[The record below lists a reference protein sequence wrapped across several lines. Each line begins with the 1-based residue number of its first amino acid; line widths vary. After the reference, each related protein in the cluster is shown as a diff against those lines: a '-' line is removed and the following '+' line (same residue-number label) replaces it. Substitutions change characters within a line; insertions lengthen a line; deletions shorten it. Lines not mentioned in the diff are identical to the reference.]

1 MGQILAICG
10 MEIRRV
16 FKQPRSWVLM
26 FLMPIF
32 FTFVFGS
39 MTGGGEGVYKTK
51 LAVADEDRTA
61 VSQALV
67 EKLAVDELLSV
78 ERVDSAAEAE
88 QMVKDK
94 KVAGSVVVPNGY
106 QKSFVEG
113 NKAEVVFQHGPEL
126 AIATGIKQLLDDAMA
141 QTAVRMQAAKTWSA
155 KTGQGWQGAYEKLTS
170 SAAVAGGGSGSVGV
184 ESQVVVKGKE
194 SSQMNNSAG
203 RAVGFS
209 IMFVMMSLLSVTGT
223 ILEARK
229 NGVWYRMMAAP
240 ATRLQILGGYM
251 LAFFVTGWLQFG
263 ILMGLSSVLFDVEW
277 GNWIGEV
284 VLVSAFLLC
293 VVGLGMFIAGW
304 VKTTEQQSAL
314 GSMVIVA
321 TCMLGGVY
329 WPLDIVGD
337 TMRKMA
343 EFVPQKWAMDGF
355 TELIARGGAVGDV
368 VGEVVVLMGF
378 AVVFM
383 VVRGLMRV
391 RYE

>member
-1 MGQILAICG
+1 MRIG
-10 MEIRRV
+10 RRCR
-16 FKQPRSWVLM
+16 KRWWKSWLLM
-26 FLMPIF
+26 KP
-32 FTFVFGS
+32 
-39 MTGGGEGVYKTK
+39 
-51 LAVADEDRTA
+51 
-61 VSQALV
+61 
-67 EKLAVDELLSV
+67 LSV

-155 KTGQGWQGAYEKLTS
+155 KTGQGWQDAYEKLTS

-184 ESQVVVKGKE
+184 ESQMVVKGKE
-194 SSQMNNSAG
+194 SSRMNNSAE

-229 NGVWYRMMAAP
+229 IGVWYRMMAAP
-240 ATRLQILGGYM
+240 ATRMQILGGYM

-277 GNWIGEV
+277 GNWIGEI

-293 VVGLGMFIAGW
+293 VVGLDVYRGLGEDDGAAVGAWQYGYCGDLYARWGVLAAGYCRGYDEEDSGVCAAEVGDGW
-304 VKTTEQQSAL
+304 VYGVDSERW
-314 GSMVIVA
+314 GSGGCSWGGSCFVGV
-321 TCMLGGVY
+321 CGGVY
-329 WPLDIVGD
+329 GGGSD
-337 TMRKMA
+337 
-343 EFVPQKWAMDGF
+343 E
-355 TELIARGGAVGDV
+355 GAV
-368 VGEVVVLMGF
+368 
-378 AVVFM
+378 
-383 VVRGLMRV
+383 
-391 RYE
+391 